1 MLFCSEKDWLSMT
14 PKVPKCLTVP
24 ILWLPTD
31 ETGGREVRGKKDRKK
46 QQESIVGEMEEEV
59 MQRIK
64 EEDSRVC
71 REGN

>member
-1 MLFCSEKDWLSMT
+1 MMPE
-14 PKVPKCLTVP
+14 VPKCLTVP
-24 ILWLPTD
+24 ILWLPTGKN
-31 ETGGREVRGKKDRKK
+31 GGREGRGKKEKMQ

-71 REGN
+71 EGEWR